1 MAITVQDQHG
11 TYGRKRKAD
20 GPPLDKRSARYFVVV
35 NNVWSKGATT
45 RKAAEQIERK
55 MKGDVD
61 RGVSLSGSALTL
73 REFFDGVWWP
83 SVDARQKRGDIA
95 IGTALHYKIIANS
108 YILPTL
114 GTRRLRHLSAADLRA
129 LYAGLRDREKPL
141 SARTIQAAHRVA
153 SMMLV
158 FALDDGYI
166 TKNPALGRD
175 VAPKGRATSVERD
188 AVWDAAQIKTFLEVV
203 GGDRLFALWRLAATT
218 GMRRGELLAMRW
230 SDLELSAGRAHIV
243 RSFVLS
249 PDHKVR
255 YTSPKTARGRRTIDL
270 DAATVKALKSHRKAQ
285 AEERLASL
293 GAWPETGDDFDL
305 VFTDEVGRP
314 LFPRTVTMRF
324 AEIIADADLVKIR
337 LHDLRHSVATLM
349 LRAGVP
355 VHVVSE
361 HLGHASPSI
370 TMDVYAHVL
379 RDQRTDAAAKLAS
392 AIDSS

>member
-1 MAITVQDQHG
+1 MRKHQGQNSNERRPQKEGRPPLRKVFGSLFFLVKCGGRGGGAERPNKTTG
-11 TYGRKRKAD
+11 RRKRKTK
-20 GPPLDKRSARYFVVV
+20 GGGGGGLFFFLVTESAAV
-35 NNVWSKGATT
+35 
-45 RKAAEQIERK
+45 
-55 MKGDVD
+55 
-61 RGVSLSGSALTL
+61 GSWL
-73 REFFDGVWWP
+73 
-83 SVDARQKRGDIA
+83 VDARQKRGDIA

-270 DAATVKALKSHRKAQ
+270 DAATVKALKSHRRAQ